1 IRTEASFVFVMFKRR
16 ELRMV
21 RRGYRTTGVDYAWLK
36 GLTGRRSR
44 VCKNL
49 KLTIKEDPHEAVAW
63 TSAIRS
69 LPRYGAT
76 SFEQKV
82 GKVPKGNVQ
91 RRIVTQHQSFT
102 RWINNGQVDHLG
114 RVIGKLG
121 IIF

>member
-1 IRTEASFVFVMFKRR
+1 
-16 ELRMV
+16 MV

-69 LPRYGAT
+69 LPRYGAK
-76 SFEQKV
+76 SFKQKV
-82 GKVPKGNVQ
+82 AKVTKGNVL
-91 RRIVTQHQSFT
+91 RRSLHQHDSRT
-102 RWINNGQVDHLG
+102 RWIDIAQVDHHG
-114 RVIGKLG
+114 RVTGKPG
-121 IIF
+121 IIS